1 MKMAGESLSP
11 SYCCAP
17 RDLLF
22 HHGGLNALTPR
33 DLAPFTVHF
42 TWIFSIFICV
52 SPSWRWL

>member
-1 MKMAGESLSP
+1 MAGESLSP
-11 SYCCAP
+11 SYCFTP